1 MAMSRLF
8 RDVDGGAL
16 FPHGSVVC
24 IGAFDGLHLGHR
36 ALVRHTVARARDLS
50 LPAVALSFEPLPREF
65 FSRDLPPPRLTL
77 ARGKYL
83 GLRELGADGVGLLRF
98 DARLAAIGAEDF
110 VRRMLVERLGAREVW
125 IGPDF
130 RFGNRRGGDLSLLQ
144 RMGAELGF
152 LAGEIEAVQ
161 LRGERVSSTRIREAL
176 GNGDF
181 TDAARL
187 LGRPYAIG
195 GRVVRGKQLGRT
207 LGFPTANL
215 RFPKTPALSGIYA
228 TWVHGIGSDSGRSR
242 PHASVSSFGTRPTV
256 DGVEPLLEAHLFDFD
271 GDLYGRHIEVEF
283 VAKLRDELKFPDLP
297 SLTEQMQRDAETA
310 RRLLSE
316 QRLRATA

>member
-36 ALVRHTVARARDLS
+36 ALVRHAVARARDSS

-65 FSRDLPPPRLTL
+65 FSREMPPPRLTL
-77 ARGKYL
+77 ARGKYQ
-83 GLRELGADGVGLLRF
+83 GLCELGADGVGLLRF
-98 DARLAAIGAEDF
+98 DARLAAMSAEDF
-110 VRRMLVERLGAREVW
+110 VRRMLVERLGVREVW

-130 RFGNRRGGDLSLLQ
+130 RFGNRRGGDLPLLQ

-152 LAGEIEAVQ
+152 SAGEIEAVQ
-161 LRGERVSSTRIREAL
+161 LQGERVSSTRIREAL
-176 GNGDF
+176 RGGDF
-181 TDAARL
+181 TDAAHL
-187 LGRPYAIG
+187 LGRAYTIG

-228 TWVHGIGSDSGRSR
+228 TWVHGVGER

-297 SLTEQMQRDAETA
+297 SLTGQMQRDAGTA

-316 QRLRATA
+316 

>member
-1 MAMSRLF
+1 MSRLF

-36 ALVRHTVARARDLS
+36 ALVRHAVARARDSS
-50 LPAVALSFEPLPREF
+50 LPAVVLSFEPLPREF
-65 FSRDLPPPRLTL
+65 FSREMPPPRLTL
-77 ARGKYL
+77 ARGKYQ

-98 DARLAAIGAEDF
+98 DARLAAMSAEDF
-110 VRRMLVERLGAREVW
+110 VRKMLVERLGAREVW

-130 RFGNRRGGDLSLLQ
+130 RFGNRRGGDLPLLQ

-152 LAGEIEAVQ
+152 SAGEIEAVQ
-161 LRGERVSSTRIREAL
+161 LQGERVSSTRIREAL
-176 GNGDF
+176 RAGDF
-181 TDAARL
+181 TDAAHL
-187 LGRPYAIG
+187 LGRAYAIG

-228 TWVHGIGSDSGRSR
+228 TWVHGVGER

>member
-1 MAMSRLF
+1 MVMSRLF

-36 ALVRHTVARARDLS
+36 ALVRHAVARARDLS

-77 ARGKYL
+77 ARGKYQ
-83 GLRELGADGVGLLRF
+83 GLHDLGADSVGLLRF
-98 DARLAAIGAEDF
+98 DARLSAMSAEEF
-110 VRRMLVERLGAREVW
+110 VRKLLIGRLGAREVW

-130 RFGNRRGGDLSLLQ
+130 RFGHRRGGDLSLLQ
-144 RMGAELGF
+144 SMGRELGF
-152 LAGEIEAVQ
+152 SADEIEPVLLQ
-161 LRGERVSSTRIREAL
+161 GERVSSTRIREAL
-176 GNGDF
+176 RGGDF
-181 TDAARL
+181 TDASRL
-187 LGRPYAIG
+187 LGRAYSIG

-215 RFPKTPALSGIYA
+215 RFPKVPALSGIYA
-228 TWVHGIGSDSGRSR
+228 TWVHGVGER